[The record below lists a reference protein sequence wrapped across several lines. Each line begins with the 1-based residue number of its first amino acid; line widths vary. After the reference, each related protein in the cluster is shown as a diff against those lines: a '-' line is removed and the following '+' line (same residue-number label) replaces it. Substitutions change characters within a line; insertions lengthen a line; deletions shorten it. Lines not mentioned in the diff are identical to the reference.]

1 MQKRWVV
8 RQGQPIESLQKALHI
23 SPLLSLILANRGI
36 TSPAQAH
43 DFLHGTLLDL
53 ESPWRIKNMDRVV
66 SRIKQ
71 AIAAKEKILV
81 WGDYDV
87 DGTTG
92 TATLFL
98 AIQKMKGMVN
108 TYIPHRIHDGYG
120 LNLSGIQ
127 QAAADQV
134 KLLITVDSGVTAK
147 EEIQFAAGKGIDV
160 IVVDHHEPQKE
171 KWPHE
176 AIVINPL
183 QEGCP
188 SSFKYMTAAGLAF
201 KLAWALLGREAFD
214 YLELA
219 AAGTV
224 ADMGPLVG
232 ENRILVRAGLDRMN
246 KTPRAGFKALLAV
259 AGMAAKKVDAGH
271 LGFVVGPRINAAG
284 RMSSAEAALKLLTT
298 QDLAEAAELA
308 GQLDREN
315 KARQKIEQVT
325 VRQAVQKV
333 NEQVNFQQQRVI
345 VVEDERWH
353 PGVIGIVAARLVD
366 RFYRPS
372 IVIALK
378 DGKGKGSGRSIRNF
392 HLVEA
397 LQECESSLEEF
408 GGHKQAAGL
417 TVTQEKLAGFKE
429 ELNRVAH
436 QRLKPEDL
444 VPLLEADGEIGLSEL
459 NQKFFEELELL
470 APYGFGNQR
479 PVFFSKSVQIKSP
492 PEIVGANTLRFRVSD
507 GKQICQAIGFGK
519 GDWFSELRG
528 VSTIDLAYTPSLNE
542 WQGERFA
549 ELKIE
554 DIKIPL

>member
-8 RQGQPIESLQKALHI
+8 RQGQPIESLQKDLCI

-36 TSPAQAH
+36 TSLEQAH
-43 DFLHGTLLDL
+43 DFLHGTLLNL
-53 ESPWRIKNMDRVV
+53 ESPWRIKNMDRGV
-66 SRIKQ
+66 SRLKQ
-71 AIAAKEKILV
+71 AIAEKEKILV

-92 TATLFL
+92 AAILFL
-98 AIQKMKGMVN
+98 TIRRMRGLVN

-120 LNLSGIQ
+120 INLSGIQ

-147 EEIQFAAGKGIDV
+147 EEIQFAASKGIDV

-201 KLAWALLGREAFD
+201 KLAWALLDREAFD

-232 ENRILVRAGLDRMN
+232 ENRILVRAGLERIN

-298 QDLAEAAELA
+298 QDFEEAAELA

-315 KARQKIEQVT
+315 RARQKIEQET
-325 VRQAVQKV
+325 VKQAVQKV

-378 DGKGKGSGRSIRNF
+378 DGRGKGSGRSIRNF

-397 LQECESSLEEF
+397 LQECESSLEGF

-417 TVTQEKLAGFKE
+417 TVTREKLASFKE
-429 ELNRVAH
+429 KLNRVAH
-436 QRLKPEDL
+436 ERLKPEDL
-444 VPLLEADGEIGLSEL
+444 IPVIEADGEIPFSEL

-492 PEIVGANTLRFRVSD
+492 PEIVGANTLRFRVGD
-507 GKQICQAIGFGK
+507 GTQVCQAIGFGK
-519 GDWFSELRG
+519 GDWFSQLRG

-549 ELKIE
+549 ELRIE